1 MIRRPPRSTRTDT
14 LFPYTTLFRSELSR
28 RKIGGRTD
36 RVPPVDVLS
45 RLSAEGRRGVRGLPV
60 LREGGLGAGARHL
73 HGVVSFLPP
82 RSRFRW
88 PDAEAAREL
97 ARKREDAQ
105 RRLRSEEHTS
115 DLQSLI
121 RKSYE
126 VYCLKK
132 NNYTKHITI

>member
-73 HGVVSFLPP
+73 HGVVRFLPP
-82 RSRFRW
+82 RARFRR

-97 ARKREDAQ
+97 ARKREDAP
-105 RRLRSEEHTS
+105 RRLPPAGRSEERRVGKECVRPGSSRWPPYH
-115 DLQSLI
+115 
-121 RKSYE
+121 
-126 VYCLKK
+126 
-132 NNYTKHITI
+132 